1 MSTSQKHSTAKKS
14 KTKKSKSTKQPL
26 VCVLHYNTN
35 KKELTKLHK
44 EMEFALSVVLDN
56 IVNPYYFLLLNDY
69 TINVHRGSNTRPT
82 YKSRQQLPSI
92 DLSDID
98 LSGIRNPSFAH
109 ILQKYAKDELSPK
122 CKKQIQSFM
131 KTCIREMLEHS
142 QEHGGVY
149 VGNTMW
155 MLMKRLLN
163 RKEKVTYEQ
172 IIKDHC
178 QGAFQPE
185 APSGKAGKKY
195 LVATRLKAKDK
206 QFLMFVAQFTFVYSW
221 VSWLQNYNK
230 KMKNDKIKYPEDE
243 IERRKRE
250 VREMQQKMA
259 GRNFECDFEN
269 PYQK

>member
-35 KKELTKLHK
+35 EKELTKLHK
-44 EMEFALSVVLDN
+44 ETEFALSVVLDN
-56 IVNPYYFLLLNDY
+56 IVNPYYFLLLNHY
-69 TINVHRGSNTRPT
+69 TINVHRGSNTRPIS
-82 YKSRQQLPSI
+82 KSRQQLPSI

-155 MLMKRLLN
+155 TLMKRLLN

-178 QGAFQPE
+178 QGAFQPI
-185 APSGKAGKKY
+185 APSEKAGKTY
-195 LVATRLKAKDK
+195 LITNQLKGGDK
-206 QFLMFVAQFTFVYSW
+206 QFLMSVARFTFVYAGIH
-221 VSWLQNYNK
+221 VLFKQIQ
-230 KMKNDKIKYPEDE
+230 KMKFRKLTAKRIEHVQNPDSKDEDFPMKVGLWE
-243 IERRKRE
+243 AMFK
-250 VREMQQKMA
+250 
-259 GRNFECDFEN
+259 
-269 PYQK
+269 